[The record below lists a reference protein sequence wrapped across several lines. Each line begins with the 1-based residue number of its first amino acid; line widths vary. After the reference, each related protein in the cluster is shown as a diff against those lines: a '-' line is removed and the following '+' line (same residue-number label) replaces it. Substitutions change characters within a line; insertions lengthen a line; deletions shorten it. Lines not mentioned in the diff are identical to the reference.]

1 MVLHAQQGDIHFCKS
16 LHFGEKSRTTDL
28 YCGKCNNKPRMVI
41 LMLSHLYTIR
51 LWSMSSWDQDGFKM
65 VQVSTQFWCQKS
77 SKISGLGCWWIS
89 IIDHTPGSK
98 TCTLLRLRRNR
109 SRSYWGRWWNR
120 PFPSASPLP
129 DTKIKIIDILKT
141 VVPCCS
147 SISLSLL
154 GRIWYTIHENF
165 AASCEEKLW
174 RSKPSKSALSI
185 EP

>member
-1 MVLHAQQGDIHFCKS
+1 
-16 LHFGEKSRTTDL
+16 
-28 YCGKCNNKPRMVI
+28 
-41 LMLSHLYTIR
+41 MLSIHLHTIR

-65 VQVSTQFWCQKS
+65 LQVSTHFRCKQIIKN
-77 SKISGLGCWWIS
+77 LRPRMWIS
-89 IIDHTPGSK
+89 IIDPTPNSK
-98 TCTLLRLRRNR
+98 TYALLHLRRNR

-120 PFPSASPLP
+120 PFPSASALP
-129 DTKIKIIDILKT
+129 GTRIMNKTYKT

-165 AASCEEKLW
+165 AAACEEKLW
-174 RSKPSKSALSI
+174 RSKPSKSALSM